1 MSLSNDKRKG
11 ASGSEPAAIISFTGN
26 QSTFTWETINATS
39 VSINQGIGAVS
50 LSGSIANPYK
60 RDGNYKPA
68 HSITWTLTAFGGG
81 VTVTQSVTVY
91 YESLYPWYCVH
102 IPGHPNC
109 Q

>member
-91 YESLYPWYCVH
+91 YESLYPWYCAYN
-102 IPGHPNC
+102 PNQQNC